1 MVSAGLGLDSFYP
14 GLLFLFLFLSPSLG
28 SAFFHTARL
37 SIRGINVDPE
47 NTGYII
53 FRAPTLRRTAPFI
66 QSSY

>member
-14 GLLFLFLFLSPSLG
+14 GLLFLSPALG

-37 SIRGINVDPE
+37 SIRGISVDPE
-47 NTGYII
+47 NISYII

-66 QSSY
+66 